1 MLKDAL
7 DDFGKYVV
15 QQSRSNLTK
24 QKHNASKELYDS
36 ISYDYKVNPNSF
48 ELSFYMEK
56 HGAYINDGV
65 VGIEEDRTTSS
76 NLSFKKGK
84 FRYKKGIENKPS
96 RKHFDKWII
105 QKGFA
110 PRNKKGQFQTRIGMS
125 IAISYGVWRKGIKT
139 TNFFTQ
145 PFERAFKRLPD
156 DVVEAYGL
164 ELDSLMETTI
174 L

>member
-15 QQSRSNLTK
+15 QQSRRNLTK
-24 QKHNASKELYDS
+24 DKKNASKKLYDS
-36 ISYDYKVNPNSF
+36 IKYDYKVNKNSF
-48 ELSFYMEK
+48 ELTFLMEDYA
-56 HGAYINDGV
+56 AYINDGV
-65 VGIEEDRTTSS
+65 VGTEQNLTKNS
-76 NLSFKKGK
+76 NLSLGSQK

-96 RKHFDKWII
+96 RKHFDKWSV

-110 PRNKKGQFQTRIGMS
+110 PRNKKGQFQTRIGMT
-125 IAISYGVWRKGIKT
+125 IAISYAVWRKGLET

-156 DVVEAYGL
+156 DIVEAYGL